1 MTDDRVYPA
10 SKPPGIVGGGGGG
23 ATTNP
28 TFSANKAQLYSANR
42 PAYRPPAGRRRSSHS
57 RGCCCRCCC
66 WTIFVIILL
75 VLLVA
80 AASAVV
86 YLIYRPQRPNFSVSS
101 LKISSLNFTSATH
114 LTTAISLSVIARNP
128 NKNVGFLY
136 DDTDITLYKSATG
149 GGDDDDVV
157 IGKGSI
163 PSFVHG
169 KKNTTLLRST
179 IGSPPGDLDE
189 ISAGKLK
196 GDLKA
201 KKGVAIKIVLN
212 TKVKVKM
219 GSLKTPKSGIRVTC
233 EGIKL
238 VAPTGKKPT
247 TAVTSAAKC
256 KVDPRFKIWKI
267 TF

>member
-10 SKPPGIVGGGGGG
+10 SKPPGVVGGGG

-28 TFSANKAQLYSANR
+28 TFPANKAQLYSANR
-42 PAYRPPAGRRRSSHS
+42 PAYRPPAGRRRTSHS

-75 VLLVA
+75 VLIVA

-86 YLIYRPQRPNFSVSS
+86 YLIYRPQRPSFAVSS

-128 NKNVGFLY
+128 NKNVGFIY
-136 DDTDITLYKSATG
+136 DVTDITLYKSST
-149 GGDDDDVV
+149 GGDDDVI

-179 IGSPPGDLDE
+179 IGSPPVDLDE
-189 ISAGKLK
+189 VSASKLK

-201 KKGVAIKIVLN
+201 KKAVAVKIVLN
-212 TKVKVKM
+212 TKVKAKM
-219 GSLKTPKSGIRVTC
+219 GSMKTPKSGIRVTC
-233 EGIKL
+233 EGIKV
-238 VAPTGKKPT
+238 VAPTGKTAT
-247 TAVTSAAKC
+247 TASTTAAKC

>member
-10 SKPPGIVGGGGGG
+10 SKPPGVVGGGG

-28 TFSANKAQLYSANR
+28 TFPATKAQLYSANR
-42 PAYRPPAGRRRSSHS
+42 PPYRPPAGRSRRTHS

-75 VLLVA
+75 ILIA
-80 AASAVV
+80 AAVSAVV
-86 YLIYRPQRPNFSVSS
+86 YLIYRPKQPSFTVSS
-101 LKISSLNFTSATH
+101 LKISTLNFTSATH
-114 LTTAISLSVIARNP
+114 LTTSIQLSVIAINP
-128 NKNVGFLY
+128 NKNVGFNY
-136 DDTDITLYKSATG
+136 DVTDITVYKTSAG
-149 GGDDDDVV
+149 DDDVV
-157 IGKGSI
+157 LGKGTI
-163 PSFVHG
+163 GSFVHG
-169 KKNTTLLRST
+169 KKNTTLLRSS
-179 IGSPPGDLDE
+179 IVSPPEDLDE

-219 GSLKTPKSGIRVTC
+219 GSVKSPKSGFRVTC
-233 EGIKL
+233 EGIKAA
-238 VAPTGKKPT
+238 APTGKKAAMAT
-247 TAVTSAAKC
+247 TSAAKC
-256 KVDPRFKIWKI
+256 KVDLRFKIWKI